1 MKAAAVSKFAF
12 FPSFAGFGLAA
23 KVVVGIFVIA
33 TAAGGAFYVFSQ
45 KTYAPKTIHF
55 DGRDFYLISERDGDT
70 GEVINIDND
79 ANGGTRYV
87 AGYSDIAAPQ
97 TGDNLRL
104 LFDQTYYAA
113 NPAPAFV
120 RDGAYSAV
128 ARLKNLWGGGNS
140 DSYLRDEIREED
152 DSIYKLFAWKTAP
165 RENGDVL
172 IRTTGIKCGA
182 SRKNAYRCITYNSWM
197 PPGTDAEGAAEL
209 ERIYDLLAEY
219 PLSHNEELLSD
230 MAAAAR

>member
-1 MKAAAVSKFAF
+1 M
-12 FPSFAGFGLAA
+12 L
-23 KVVVGIFVIA
+23 
-33 TAAGGAFYVFSQ
+33 
-45 KTYAPKTIHF
+45 
-55 DGRDFYLISERDGDT
+55 RDIPTLPP
-70 GEVINIDND
+70 
-79 ANGGTRYV
+79 
-87 AGYSDIAAPQ
+87 PQ
-97 TGDNLRL
+97 TNGDNLRL

-128 ARLKNLWGGGNS
+128 ARLKNLWGGGK
-140 DSYLRDEIREED
+140 DSYLRDEIREEG

-230 MAAAAR
+230 MARRRGSFRVFILKKEKKIMLIKLNNAENGSELYINPLSVKYVYKTMDEDNTVIHFIDDGDDYLIVSESLEKVVGDIDGALSRLHGVPK